1 MLENILKR
9 KFGYTTFRKGQK
21 EIIEDVLAGYDV
33 LALMPT
39 GGGKSICYQLPAY
52 LLNGPVLVISPLLS
66 LMEDQVQ
73 QLRMFGEK
81 NVIALN
87 SFLTY
92 PEKREA
98 LHELKKFRFI
108 FTSPEM
114 LQSQEVLTAL
124 KRAAITLFV
133 VDEAHCISQWGHD
146 FRPDYSKLGHVR
158 RYIGNP
164 PCLALTATATKDVL
178 NDIIECLRLN
188 PLKSHIFSIDRPNIA
203 VVVEKTNSVEE
214 KMEQLWAYAKQ
225 LEGPGVIYFSTRNW
239 AEKAVQYLK
248 QKGLEKIAY
257 YHGGMDQEQRMI
269 IQQQFLY
276 NQLDIVC
283 CTSAFGMGINKPNI
297 RYVIHFHFPSQ
308 MESYIQEIGRA
319 GRDGN
324 KSIAILLYCHG
335 DEEIQRTL
343 IETEL
348 PNSEQI
354 CSVLRFLSNVQNER
368 LTKKIEESLM
378 ENLSITETQWR
389 FLRHHLELEGL
400 IVDRQMTEKRLDH
413 VLLSK
418 LTDAVKERFVFKHKK
433 LQEMLNWIHSDQCRR
448 KGILQYFGEDVKK
461 SLSACC
467 DHCHIDI
474 SEYVV
479 YQKQA
484 ETWMFTNWQNE
495 LQRIFFQ
502 ESEYDVQKSTITSHT
517 TNV

>member
-9 KFGYTTFRKGQK
+9 KFGYSTFRNGQK

-39 GGGKSICYQLPAY
+39 GGGKSMCYQLPAY
-52 LLNGPVLVISPLLS
+52 LLNGPVLVVSPLLS

-98 LHELKKFRFI
+98 LQELKKFRFI

-114 LQSQEVLTAL
+114 LQSQEVLAAL
-124 KRAAITLFV
+124 KMSSISLFV

-146 FRPDYSKLGHVR
+146 FRPDYSKLGYVR
-158 RYIGNP
+158 QYIGNP
-164 PCLALTATATKDVL
+164 PCLALTATATNDVIK
-178 NDIIECLRLN
+178 DIIECLQLN
-188 PLKSHIFSIDRPNIA
+188 PLKTHLFSIDRPNIA

-214 KMEQLWAYAKQ
+214 KLEQLWSYVKN
-225 LEGPGVIYFSTRNW
+225 LKGPGVIYFSTRNW
-239 AEKAVQYLK
+239 AEKSVQYLTE
-248 QKGLEKIAY
+248 KGVEKIAY

-343 IETEL
+343 IESEL
-348 PNSEQI
+348 PNSDQI
-354 CSVLRFLSNVQNER
+354 CSVLRFLSSVQNER
-368 LTKKIEESLM
+368 LTKKLEETIM
-378 ENLSITETQWR
+378 ETLSMTETQWR
-389 FLRHHLELEGL
+389 FLRHHLELEG
-400 IVDRQMTEKRLDH
+400 IIIDRQITEKRMDH
-413 VLLSK
+413 VLLTQI
-418 LTDAVKERFVFKHKK
+418 TDAVKERFAFKHKK
-433 LQEMLNWIHSDQCRR
+433 LQQMMSWIHSEHCRR
-448 KGILQYFGEDVKK
+448 KEILQYFGEEVKESP
-461 SLSACC
+461 SLCC
-467 DHCHIDI
+467 DRCYIDI
-474 SEYVV
+474 REYAVD
-479 YQKQA
+479 QKEQ
-484 ETWMFTNWQNE
+484 EKWMFTNWQDE
-495 LQRIFFQ
+495 LRRIFFQ
-502 ESEYDVQKSTITSHT
+502 ESEDHVQKAAGHT
-517 TNV
+517 MHV